1 MSDYGLLMS
10 DEYNYRNVKTESA
23 KSKAERIEK
32 RKEKEAE
39 DKKIKIIKIVFF
51 LLCFLLVTELV
62 VYKYVM
68 PIFSSPKVTV
78 SGQINYSA
86 EEIAMKLLPMNSTN
100 WLDFDVDEAVAIL
113 SSEPGIENVV
123 VEKSFPDKIFIDI
136 IEREPVA
143 LTFVLEEGHS
153 IPVQIDRNGVL
164 FPARNQDMVNT
175 NIIPI
180 ISGLPVEHMS
190 GGMRIPSKY
199 RALIEQISEI
209 GSLGQGYFAGI
220 SEICVIP
227 KEETNSYELSL
238 IPAQSKVRV
247 LMGRTLN
254 EEALKYMMVVLD
266 VINVLEKDVLEVDL
280 RYGSLSCIVKEGI
293 QDVR

>member
-143 LTFVLEEGHS
+143 LTFVLEEGIICSRNSTKIENRQIYPQSFTKVSKLLIMESSNSRKLKPPPEADFSCSFIKCPCFNRKIAKIDKGVKYKIHS
-153 IPVQIDRNGVL
+153 ISGNG
-164 FPARNQDMVNT
+164 R
-175 NIIPI
+175 
-180 ISGLPVEHMS
+180 
-190 GGMRIPSKY
+190 
-199 RALIEQISEI
+199 
-209 GSLGQGYFAGI
+209 
-220 SEICVIP
+220 
-227 KEETNSYELSL
+227 
-238 IPAQSKVRV
+238 
-247 LMGRTLN
+247 
-254 EEALKYMMVVLD
+254 
-266 VINVLEKDVLEVDL
+266 
-280 RYGSLSCIVKEGI
+280 
-293 QDVR
+293 